1 MATTCV
7 VMFKNG
13 REQDIEIDD
22 WYNRYEW
29 EETDGFFYLYGV
41 HDGTDTYDQLA
52 KIRLKAI
59 NGYYFE

>member
-13 REQDIEIDD
+13 KEQYIEIDD
-22 WYNRYEW
+22 WYSSYEW
-29 EETDGFFYLYGV
+29 EETDGYFYLYGV
-41 HDGTDTYDQLA
+41 DRGTDTYDQLA